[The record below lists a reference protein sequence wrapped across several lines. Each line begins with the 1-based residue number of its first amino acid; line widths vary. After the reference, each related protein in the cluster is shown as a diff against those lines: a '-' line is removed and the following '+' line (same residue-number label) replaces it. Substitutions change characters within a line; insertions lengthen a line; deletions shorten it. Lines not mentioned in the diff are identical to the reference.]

1 MIYLEQTIEPQQV
14 RIPRNLLP
22 LPEGEYVVTLQNT
35 IDRSRVSVTPSQVT
49 AAALYYVV
57 NLELPDLLPAGEYS
71 YELRKGSAVLAVGI
85 LTLGEYRYETT
96 QYQAGA
102 TYTQYEG

>member
-1 MIYLEQTIEPQQV
+1 M
-14 RIPRNLLP
+14 
-22 LPEGEYVVTLQNT
+22 TLQNT
-35 IDRSRVSVTPSQVT
+35 IDRSRISVVPSQVT

-57 NLELPDLLPAGEYS
+57 TVALPDLLPTGEYS
-71 YELRKGSAVLAVGI
+71 YELRKGASVLAVGI

-96 QYQAGA
+96 QYHAGT